1 MSIPICKGISHT
13 IPGPVD
19 NKAFMKRQNTQFSK
33 EYSTDLGSCQYFI
46 RLGQSQNI
54 LHNSG

>member
-19 NKAFMKRQNTQFSK
+19 NKAFMKHQNTQFSK
-33 EYSTDLGSCQYFI
+33 EYKTDLRSCQYFI
-46 RLGQSQNI
+46 RLGQN
-54 LHNSG
+54 